1 MDMIRAARLGLAAAA
16 TGAILVGAAA
26 PVFAKSI
33 KLGVIM
39 PLTGPAAVVGTQ
51 QMQGVKFAIDRQNA
65 EGGVEGNKID
75 VIYEDDQAKSDQA
88 VLDFNKLV
96 DLEHVPLIFIGYS
109 GPTLATAPL
118 ATRKKVLLVNAGAQS
133 DKLGAASPYL
143 INTLPQ
149 SATEAKVLVRYLLA
163 HGNATA
169 AVIYENDAAGIGA
182 RDDFVRDFKAAGGKI
197 LAQEPVQ
204 FGQTDYRPALL
215 KLAAA
220 KPQVLYVD
228 ITAGMVSLVDQLHQ
242 INHKWLV
249 AGSTFASDPAAIAD
263 PASTGLIHTQ
273 LVVNASPALRAA
285 FQDKMHARMSHF
297 ARQYYN
303 AARIVLA
310 VLDKV
315 IKEKKPVTGP
325 NLRAA
330 LFEIRTFHELAP
342 ITFTSN
348 TATEPIAINEM
359 RNGKDVTLT
368 YITVR

>member
-1 MDMIRAARLGLAAAA
+1 MRCAALLWLAAAA
-16 TGAILVGAAA
+16 TGALLLGTGASAET
-26 PVFAKSI
+26 I
-33 KLGVIM
+33 ELGVIM

-51 QMQGVKFAIDRQNA
+51 QAQGVRFAVDEVNA
-65 EGGVEGNKID
+65 KGGVRGNKIH
-75 VIYEDDQAKSDQA
+75 VTYEDDQAKSDQA

-96 DLEHVPLIFIGYS
+96 DLQHVPVIFIGYS

-133 DKLGAASPYL
+133 DRLATASPYL
-143 INTLPQ
+143 INTLPT
-149 SATEAKVLVRYLLA
+149 SATEAAVMVRYLRA
-163 HGNATA
+163 HGKKTA
-169 AVIYENDAAGIGA
+169 AVLYENDAAGIGA
-182 RDDFVRDFKAAGGKI
+182 RDDFVRDFAASGGKI

-204 FGQTDYRPALL
+204 FGQTDYRPALI

-242 INHKWLV
+242 LNRKWLV
-249 AGSTFASDPAAIAD
+249 AGSTFAMDPAAIAD
-263 PASTGLIHTQ
+263 PASTGLIHTE
-273 LVVNASPALRAA
+273 LVVNASPALQAGFR
-285 FQDKMHARMSHF
+285 QKMSADMSHF

-303 AARIVLA
+303 AARIVLV
-310 VLDKV
+310 VLDKL
-315 IKEKKPVTGP
+315 IKEKKPITGA

-359 RNGKDVTLT
+359 RGGKDVTLT
-368 YITVR
+368 TITVR